1 MGAASAVRP
10 AAHAAATVANAK
22 TSFQCRRKVAPERS
36 FNWRG
41 YGLPAASVK
50 VVLTHAPKSPERP
63 AVPRTSSSTP
73 RLRAKPL
80 ATPLHVVL
88 VEPEIPP
95 NTGNV
100 ARLCAATASP
110 LHLVGTLGF
119 RIDEHSVRRAG
130 VDYWHLV
137 DVRQHVGFEHFLHAW
152 QKESP
157 AGRLHLFSAIA
168 TKSYLDAGYTPGD
181 ALVFGRESVGLPE
194 ELLARFPDRVVGIP
208 TLGAVRSLNL
218 ANAAGIALFEALR
231 STGALASTFT
241 G

>member
-1 MGAASAVRP
+1 M
-10 AAHAAATVANAK
+10 
-22 TSFQCRRKVAPERS
+22 
-36 FNWRG
+36 
-41 YGLPAASVK
+41 
-50 VVLTHAPKSPERP
+50 
-63 AVPRTSSSTP
+63 
-73 RLRAKPL
+73 
-80 ATPLHVVL
+80 VL

-137 DVRQHVGFEHFLHAW
+137 DVRTARGLRALSPRLVEGVARGKAPPLQRHRPEEL
-152 QKESP
+152 P
-157 AGRLHLFSAIA
+157 AGDRYA
-168 TKSYLDAGYTPGD
+168 PGD
-181 ALVFGRESVGLPE
+181 ALVFGKESVGLSE
-194 ELLARFPDRVVGIP
+194 ELLARFPDRVLGIP

-218 ANAAGIALFEALR
+218 ANAVGIALYEALR
-231 STGALASTFT
+231 GIGALTETFT